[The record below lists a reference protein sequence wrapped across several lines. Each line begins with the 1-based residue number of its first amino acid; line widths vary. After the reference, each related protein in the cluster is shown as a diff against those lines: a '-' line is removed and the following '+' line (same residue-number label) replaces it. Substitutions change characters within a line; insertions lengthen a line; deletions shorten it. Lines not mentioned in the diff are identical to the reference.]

1 MKSLCS
7 KIIFSRWLWT
17 HESKAVF
24 HTLKL
29 LFVSIA
35 SGVLFLSGFFLPLR
49 YHLSIEDTFSRQ
61 WETEFQMPNIMLH
74 LLIKLCMPL
83 LGSRGDII
91 WSWECCFVV
100 FFFFFFHFMAK
111 LLSNNGTSGPVSSTK
126 PALTEKNPMDEVSL
140 AYLETVTWKI
150 KWQGAGLA

>member
-100 FFFFFFHFMAK
+100 FFFFFFSILWQNSFQIMGHRVLCHLPSQHWQRRTQWMR
-111 LLSNNGTSGPVSSTK
+111 SPWH
-126 PALTEKNPMDEVSL
+126 
-140 AYLETVTWKI
+140 TWKLSLG
-150 KWQGAGLA
+150 K